1 MWKKLI
7 TLMLTLTAVITLSAC
22 GTDTSAKTDGK
33 ASATTKA
40 DGKTAV
46 VYFSATGN
54 TAKVA
59 NTIAAST
66 GGTLF
71 EIKPDQPYTEED
83 LDYSNSSSRTSQEHA
98 DGALRPAYVGDI
110 ENWDSYDTIYI
121 GYPIWWGK
129 APNIVYTFVENHD
142 FSGKKVIPFCTSGS
156 SSIGTSGEE
165 LAKAAKTGDWKEGKR
180 FSSGVSQVDVATWV
194 KSQSK

>member
-22 GTDTSAKTDGK
+22 GTDTSAKTDGE

-46 VYFSATGN
+46 VYFSTTGN

>member
-1 MWKKLI
+1 M
-7 TLMLTLTAVITLSAC
+7 
-22 GTDTSAKTDGK
+22 
-33 ASATTKA
+33 
-40 DGKTAV
+40 
-46 VYFSATGN
+46 
-54 TAKVA
+54 
-59 NTIAAST
+59 
-66 GGTLF
+66 
-71 EIKPDQPYTEED
+71 
-83 LDYSNSSSRTSQEHA
+83 
-98 DGALRPAYVGDI
+98 RPAYVGDI
-110 ENWDSYDTIYI
+110 ENLDSYDTIYI